1 MTDYSP
7 SNVTS
12 LWLLTWQ
19 FVTHTPTLSFLSI
32 FVQQSHKLLLGE
44 TVQSWLIYLPERES
58 ELSLHFPTG
67 LSSCPLPESIL
78 LGTVWSYWSGRN
90 SQTEGANQGYWDGGP
105 RHAPKRCR
113 RRRSQHNLGSFCW
126 LATLGLMGREC
137 KALSRAKFGGVWS
150 ERQTV
155 WRGRG

>member
-1 MTDYSP
+1 MSLLCDSWPSSVLHITD
-7 SNVTS
+7 
-12 LWLLTWQ
+12 
-19 FVTHTPTLSFLSI
+19 TLQLSAFCPFLSNNLI
-32 FVQQSHKLLLGE
+32 KWLLGE

-67 LSSCPLPESIL
+67 LSSRLLPESIL

-90 SQTEGANQGYWDGGP
+90 SQTEGANQGYWDGGS
-105 RHAPKRCR
+105 RHAPKRGR